1 MTRTILL
8 AQGGHVVLTV
18 LGVTAGII
26 VIGFFLVFI
35 SFIKTWI
42 KAFFSGAHVGFFD
55 LVGMALRGVPREE
68 IVRAKIAVVQSGITD
83 LDTPQLESVWL
94 VARNRFPRKDRPD
107 RDSAAPVLERWME
120 ERNEREKRFWTSYQ
134 GDVMTCVNALII
146 ARKAELPVTFAQLQ
160 AHHFAGGYVIDVV
173 QSMIAAN
180 RAKIP
185 LSFDVARAIDLAG
198 RDILRAV
205 ETTVTPK
212 IIDCPLDKSSL
223 LDAVAKDGIRML
235 VRARVTVRS
244 NINQLVRGATDETI
258 IARVG
263 QGIVSAIGSAETYK
277 DVLEHPDRISRKVL
291 DSGLDAQT
299 AYEIVSIDIADV
311 SVAGVSTKDLEVANV
326 GAKLETERAEAD
338 KRMRQAEA
346 EGRRAMAVAREQE
359 MTALVQE
366 NRAKVVL
373 AEAEVPLAMADA
385 FKKGNLGIMDYYR
398 MKNIM
403 ADTSMRDSIAKPKK
417 KE

>member
-1 MTRTILL
+1 MAQTILL
-8 AQGGHVVLTV
+8 AQANMVLTV
-18 LGVTAGII
+18 LAIMAGVI
-26 VIGFFLVFI
+26 VIVFFIVFL

-55 LVGMALRGVPREE
+55 LIGMALRGVPREE

-107 RDSAAPVLERWME
+107 RDSTAPVLERWME

-326 GAKLETERAEAD
+326 GPIIGVTRIPVGCVSPLKCRYFVRTWSS
-338 KRMRQAEA
+338 QA
-346 EGRRAMAVAREQE
+346 
-359 MTALVQE
+359 
-366 NRAKVVL
+366 
-373 AEAEVPLAMADA
+373 
-385 FKKGNLGIMDYYR
+385 
-398 MKNIM
+398 
-403 ADTSMRDSIAKPKK
+403 
-417 KE
+417 